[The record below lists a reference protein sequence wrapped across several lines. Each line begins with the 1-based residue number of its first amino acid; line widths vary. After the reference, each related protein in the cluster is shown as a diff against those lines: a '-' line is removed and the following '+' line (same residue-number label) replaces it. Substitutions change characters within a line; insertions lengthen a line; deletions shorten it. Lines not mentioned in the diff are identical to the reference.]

1 MIRFILAAL
10 VLLLLA
16 SCESVSYYGQAAR
29 GQISLL
35 MNTRTIEAMLKQP
48 DLPDTT
54 RSKLHIIQEARKFSA
69 TDLRLPVGK
78 NYLNYVEL
86 DRPHVV
92 WNVFASP
99 PLSTESR
106 NWCYP
111 VAGCVSYR
119 GYFAEVSANRFADR
133 LIDQGFDVYTGGVDA
148 YSTLGWFNDPV
159 TSAIVARSDHRLAA
173 LIFHELAHLLVYIP
187 GDTRFNESLA
197 SFIEREGLRRWLL
210 ASGETDLYQ
219 QFLQDSNRQQEFVA
233 LVTEHRA
240 RLAVLYESELA
251 EADKLIGKQQIQQDL
266 RDEYQQRRDSWNGGY
281 DGWFAG
287 PLNNAQLAT
296 VASYNDLVPAFA
308 RLLENSEGNLD
319 LFYAVVSE
327 MTRLRPQQR
336 EEMLSTLM
344 PAEIS
349 EPMPAPELIQPPQ
362 IIVSD

>member
-1 MIRFILAAL
+1 MIRLISAVL
-10 VLLLLA
+10 VLLLLV

-35 MNTRTIEAMLKQP
+35 MNTRTIENILKQP
-48 DLPDTT
+48 DLPDIT
-54 RSKLHIIQEARKFSA
+54 RNKLVVIQEARKFA
-69 TDLRLPVGK
+69 AADLRLPVGK

-99 PLSTESR
+99 PLSTEST

-119 GYFAEVSANRFADR
+119 GYFAEVNADRFADK
-133 LIDQGFDVYTGGVDA
+133 LIGQGFDVYTGGVDA

-173 LIFHELAHLLVYIP
+173 LIFHELAHQLVYIP
-187 GDTRFNESLA
+187 GDTRFNESFA

-219 QFLQDSNRQQEFVA
+219 QFLRESVRQQEFVA
-233 LVTEHRA
+233 LVTKHRG
-240 RLAVLYESELA
+240 RLAALYQSELN
-251 EADKLIGKQQIQQDL
+251 EADKLSGKQEIQQDL
-266 RDEYQQRRDSWNGGY
+266 RNDYQQRRDSWNYGY

-296 VASYNDLVPAFA
+296 VASYNDLVPAFV
-308 RLLENSEGNLD
+308 RLLENSEGNLA

-327 MTRLRPQQR
+327 MTRLRPEQR
-336 EEMLSTLM
+336 ADMLRSLM
-344 PAEIS
+344 SESELTQTPQYVIS
-349 EPMPAPELIQPPQ
+349 
-362 IIVSD
+362 D

>member
-1 MIRFILAAL
+1 M
-10 VLLLLA
+10 
-16 SCESVSYYGQAAR
+16 
-29 GQISLL
+29 
-35 MNTRTIEAMLKQP
+35 
-48 DLPDTT
+48 
-54 RSKLHIIQEARKFSA
+54 
-69 TDLRLPVGK
+69 
-78 NYLNYVEL
+78 
-86 DRPHVV
+86 
-92 WNVFASP
+92 
-99 PLSTESR
+99 
-106 NWCYP
+106 
-111 VAGCVSYR
+111 
-119 GYFAEVSANRFADR
+119 
-133 LIDQGFDVYTGGVDA
+133 
-148 YSTLGWFNDPV
+148 
-159 TSAIVARSDHRLAA
+159 
-173 LIFHELAHLLVYIP
+173 
-187 GDTRFNESLA
+187 
-197 SFIEREGLRRWLL
+197 
-210 ASGETDLYQ
+210 
-219 QFLQDSNRQQEFVA
+219 
-233 LVTEHRA
+233 
-240 RLAVLYESELA
+240 YESELA

>member
-1 MIRFILAAL
+1 MRQQSVIRLISTAL
-10 VLLLLA
+10 VFLLLV

-35 MNTRTIEAMLKQP
+35 MNSRTIENMLKQP
-48 DLPDTT
+48 DLADTT
-54 RSKLHIIQEARKFSA
+54 RNKLQLIQQARKFA
-69 TDLRLPVGK
+69 AADLRLPVGK

-119 GYFAEVSANRFADR
+119 GYFAEVNADRFADK
-133 LIDQGFDVYTGGVDA
+133 LIDEGFDVYTGGVDA

-159 TSAIVARSDHRLAA
+159 TSAIVARSDHRLAG
-173 LIFHELAHLLVYIP
+173 LIFHELAHQLVYIP
-187 GDTRFNESLA
+187 GDTRFNESFA

-219 QFLQDSNRQQEFVA
+219 QFLQDSIRQQEFVA
-233 LVTEHRA
+233 LVTRHRA
-240 RLAVLYESELA
+240 RLAVLYQSDLS
-251 EADKLIGKQQIQQDL
+251 EADKLMAKQQIQQDL
-266 RDEYQQRRDSWNGGY
+266 RNEYQQRRDSWNRGY
-281 DGWFAG
+281 DGWFDG

-308 RLLENSEGNLD
+308 RLLENSEGNLA
-319 LFYAVVSE
+319 LFYAVVNE

-336 EEMLSTLM
+336 AEMLRSLM
-344 PAEIS
+344 PES
-349 EPMPAPELIQPPQ
+349 ELTPAPQYVI
-362 IIVSD
+362 SD

>member
-1 MIRFILAAL
+1 VIRFISAVL
-10 VLLLLA
+10 VLLLLV

-35 MNTRTIEAMLKQP
+35 MNSRTIENMLKQP
-48 DLPDTT
+48 DLPEST
-54 RSKLHIIQEARKFSA
+54 RNKLQLIQQARQFA
-69 TDLRLPVGK
+69 AADLRLPVGK

-99 PLSTESR
+99 ALSTEPK

-119 GYFAEVSANRFADR
+119 GYFAEVNADRFADK
-133 LIDQGFDVYTGGVDA
+133 LINQGFDVYTGGVDA

-159 TSAIVARSDHRLAA
+159 TSAIVGRSDHRLAA
-173 LIFHELAHLLVYIP
+173 LIFHELAHQLVYIP
-187 GDTRFNESLA
+187 GDTRFNESFA

-219 QFLQDSNRQQEFVA
+219 QFLQDSLRQEEFVA
-233 LVTEHRA
+233 LVSRYRA
-240 RLAVLYESELA
+240 RLAALYRSELS
-251 EADKLIGKQQIQQDL
+251 EADKLIGKEQIQQDL
-266 RDEYQQRRDSWNGGY
+266 RDDYQQRRDSWNRGY
-281 DGWFAG
+281 DRWFAG

-308 RLLENSEGNLD
+308 RLLENSEGDLA
-319 LFYAVVSE
+319 LFYAVVNE
-327 MTRLRPQQR
+327 MTRLRPDQR
-336 EEMLSTLM
+336 AEMLRTLM
-344 PAEIS
+344 P
-349 EPMPAPELIQPPQ
+349 EPMPEPELILAAPQ
-362 IIVSD
+362 YVISD